1 MTAPAFSICR
11 IFYGKPVPTF
21 PENALGRRRGL
32 LVPALFTLVGVVLLI
47 GLGGWQLERKAWKEA
62 LIDAIARRMNA
73 PPVPLPPPQRW
84 ATLEAAHDEFT
95 RVTFRAAFE
104 HDQEA
109 LVFAGASAFRPDVS
123 GTGYWVF
130 APARLSDGARV
141 VVNRGFVPEAN
152 KDPATRAAGLMT
164 GPVEIVAVLRWPEHA
179 GLFTPAGDPARNLWF
194 ARDQLAIA
202 AAKGWGNVAPF
213 YVEQETPLPPGGL
226 PQPGKITVNLP
237 NNHLQYALTW
247 FALAVVLAA
256 VFAAFARAR
265 RREENRSG

>member
-1 MTAPAFSICR
+1 
-11 IFYGKPVPTF
+11 VPTF

-32 LVPALFTLVGVVLLI
+32 VVPALFTLVGLALLI
-47 GLGGWQLERKAWKEA
+47 GLGVWQLERKAWKEA

-73 PPVPLPPPQRW
+73 PPVPLPQRW
-84 ATLEAAHDEFT
+84 ATLAAAHDEFT

-104 HDQEA
+104 HDEA

-141 VVNRGFVPEAN
+141 AVNRGFVPEAN
-152 KDPATRAAGLMT
+152 KDPATRAAGLVT
-164 GPVEIVAVLRWPEHA
+164 GPVEMVGALRWPEHA
-179 GLFTPAGDPARNLWF
+179 GAFTPAGDPGRNLWF

-213 YVEQETPLPPGGL
+213 YLELEGPPPPGGL
-226 PQPGKITVNLP
+226 PQPGRLSVNLP

-256 VFAAFARAR
+256 VFTAFARAR

>member
-1 MTAPAFSICR
+1 
-11 IFYGKPVPTF
+11 VPTF
-21 PENALGRRRGL
+21 PENAPRRRRGL

-47 GLGGWQLERKAWKEA
+47 GLGVWQLERKAWKEA
-62 LIDAIARRMNA
+62 LIDALARRMNA

-84 ATLEAAHDEFT
+84 AGLDAAHDEFT

-130 APARLSDGARV
+130 ARARRSDGARV
-141 VVNRGFVPEAN
+141 AVNRGFVPEAN
-152 KDPATRAAGLMT
+152 KDPATRAAGLVT
-164 GPVEIVAVLRWPEHA
+164 GTVEMVGVLRWPERA
-179 GLFTPAGDPARNLWF
+179 GAFTPAGDPGRNLWF

-202 AAKGWGNVAPF
+202 TAKGWGNVAPF
-213 YVEQETPLPPGGL
+213 YLEQEAPVPPGGL
-226 PQPGKITVNLP
+226 PLPGRLVVNLP

-247 FALAVVLAA
+247 FALAVALAA
-256 VFAAFARAR
+256 IFAAFARAR
-265 RREENRSG
+265 GREEKHAG

>member
-1 MTAPAFSICR
+1 M
-11 IFYGKPVPTF
+11 PTF

-32 LVPALFTLVGVVLLI
+32 VVPALFTLVGLALLI
-47 GLGGWQLERKAWKEA
+47 GLGVWQLERKAWKEA

-84 ATLEAAHDEFT
+84 ATLAAAHDEFT
-95 RVTFRAAFE
+95 RVTFRAALE
-104 HDQEA
+104 HDREA

-130 APARLSDGARV
+130 TPARLSDGARV
-141 VVNRGFVPEAN
+141 VVNRGFVPEEN
-152 KDPATRAAGLMT
+152 KDPETREAGLVT
-164 GPVEIVAVLRWPEHA
+164 GPVEMVGALRWPEH
-179 GLFTPAGDPARNLWF
+179 GVWFTPAGDPARNLWF
-194 ARDQLAIA
+194 ARDQLVIA

-213 YVEQETPLPPGGL
+213 YLELEGPTPPGGL
-226 PQPGKITVNLP
+226 PAAGKLTVNLP
-237 NNHLQYALTW
+237 NNHLLYALTW

-265 RREENRSG
+265 RREEKQAG

>member
-1 MTAPAFSICR
+1 MTTFSEDAP
-11 IFYGKPVPTF
+11 
-21 PENALGRRRGL
+21 GRRRGL
-32 LVPALFTLVGVVLLI
+32 LVPALFTLVGVALLI
-47 GLGGWQLERKAWKEA
+47 GLGVWQLERKAWKEA
-62 LIDAIARRMNA
+62 LIDAVGRRMNA

-123 GTGYWVF
+123 GIGYWVF
-130 APARLSDGARV
+130 TPARFVDGVRV

-152 KDPATRAAGLMT
+152 KEAATRAAGRVT
-164 GPVEIVAVLRWPEHA
+164 TPAEIIGVLRWPEHA

-194 ARDQLAIA
+194 ARDQLEIA

-213 YVEQETPLPPGGL
+213 YVEQEGPVPPGGL
-226 PQPGKITVNLP
+226 PMPGKLTVTLP

-256 VFAAFARAR
+256 VFVAFARAR
-265 RREENRSG
+265 RRENRAG

>member
-1 MTAPAFSICR
+1 
-11 IFYGKPVPTF
+11 VPTF
-21 PENALGRRRGL
+21 PENAPVRRRGL
-32 LVPALFTLVGVVLLI
+32 LVPALFTLVGLVLLI
-47 GLGGWQLERKAWKEA
+47 GLGVWQLERKAWKEA
-62 LIDAIARRMNA
+62 LIDAIARRVNA

-84 ATLEAAHDEFT
+84 ATLDAAHNEFT

-104 HDQEA
+104 HDREA
-109 LVFAGASAFRPDVS
+109 RVFAGASAFRPDVS

-152 KDPATRAAGLMT
+152 KDPATRAAGLVT
-164 GPVEIVAVLRWPEHA
+164 GPVEIVGVLRWPEHA
-179 GLFTPAGDPARNLWF
+179 GAFTPAGDPARNLWF

-213 YVEQETPLPPGGL
+213 YVEQEAPVPPGGL
-226 PQPGKITVNLP
+226 PQPGKLVVNLP

-247 FALAVVLAA
+247 FSLAA
-256 VFAAFARAR
+256 VLVAVFVGYVRTR
-265 RREENRSG
+265 WREEPHAG